1 MRINTET
8 SVGIFVLGAL
18 AIFFYMTFQ
27 IGVFRLDT
35 GNYKSHPVFFADV
48 AGLIPKSDV
57 KIAGVKVGW
66 VQGITLIEGAD
77 EYRAKATIMV
87 NKQFQLHSNAS
98 AVVRQDGLLG
108 TKFLELNPGDSLLP
122 ALKKGQPLGTPGTAP
137 ASIDTLIHK
146 FGKIADNIEDIT
158 NSVKASVGG
167 VDGKIELKETFKNI
181 NIAAEKIANFSNII
195 DRIASR
201 NEEDINS
208 IVGDIREFAHELR
221 TGFPPLQEDIR
232 RIASQLEVDV
242 LPAFKDSVEKIAKV
256 FDRDFG
262 SVAGK
267 LESTADAIE
276 EAALQTR
283 DGFRSIEAVADKI
296 NEGKGL
302 IGKLVNED
310 QTYQDLKVAI
320 QGLKNYFSKTESL
333 GIVLDS
339 HFESMYRPA
348 ENFALRDAKGY
359 FDVRVHPNEDHFYL
373 LQMMGSMKG
382 RVRRRAIEVVRQAP
396 DGTIYDPVAMNISND
411 YLWAYPARHEEII
424 RERDAIKY
432 GFQFGKTFREIAFR
446 FGLFEGSFGLGV
458 DYDIPFEN
466 ENVRWVTTFEAFDFR
481 GRDRINDERP
491 HLKWINRLFFLRN
504 IYFDFGADDFI
515 SKHNANGFMGLG
527 IRFGDDDIKYFV
539 SRLGLSGGGNG
550 GSGVA

>member
-35 GNYKSHPVFFADV
+35 GNYRSHPVFFADV
-48 AGLIPKSDV
+48 SGLIPKSDV

-77 EYRAKATIMV
+77 EYRAKATIMI
-87 NKQFQLHSNAS
+87 NRQYQLHSNAS
-98 AVVRQDGLLG
+98 ATVRQDGLLG

-122 ALKKGQPLGTPGTAP
+122 TLKKGQPLGTPGTAP
-137 ASIDTLIHK
+137 ASVDTLIQK

-158 NSVKASVGG
+158 DSVKATIGG
-167 VDGKIELKETFKNI
+167 VDGRNELRETFKNI
-181 NIAAEKIANFSNII
+181 NVAAEKISSFSNII

-201 NEEDINS
+201 NEEDVNA
-208 IVGDIREFAHELR
+208 IVGDIREFARELR

-232 RIASQLEVDV
+232 RVANQLEIDV
-242 LPAFKDSVEKIAKV
+242 LPAFKESVEKIAKV

-302 IGKLVNED
+302 IGKLINED
-310 QTYQDLKVAI
+310 QTYQDLKVAV
-320 QGLKNYFSKTESL
+320 QGLKNYFSKVESL
-333 GIVLDS
+333 GIVFDT
-339 HFESMYRPA
+339 HFETMYRPA
-348 ENFALRDAKGY
+348 ENFKYKDSKGY
-359 FDVRVHPNEDHFYL
+359 VDIRVHPNQDHFYL
-373 LQMMGSMKG
+373 IQMMGNLKG
-382 RVRRRAIEVVRQAP
+382 KLKRTDVKLIKKDMNGVP
-396 DGTIYDPVAMNISND
+396 LDPVAMGVSQD
-411 YLWAYPARHEEII
+411 ALWQYPAQYEEL
-424 RERDAIKY
+424 RWERDVVKY
-432 GFQFGKTFREIAFR
+432 GFQFGKTFRDLAFR
-446 FGLFEGSFGLGV
+446 FGLFEGAFGVGV
-458 DYDIPFEN
+458 DYDIPFGTDT
-466 ENVRWVTTFEAFDFR
+466 VRWVTSFEVFDFR
-481 GRDRINDERP
+481 GRDRYLDERP
-491 HLKWINRLFFLRN
+491 HFKWINRLFFLRN

-515 SKHNANGFMGLG
+515 SKHNANAFMGMG

-539 SRLGLSGGGNG
+539 SRLGLT
-550 GSGVA
+550 GSGSGSV